1 MNIAISINGIL
12 RDLLGKIK
20 KVHKKYY
27 DSDVEEDLNY
37 DNIKELLNF
46 KDQDEL
52 LEFLYREA
60 PMEIFGHATEIKN
73 NFIRSLNELAGINK
87 DYTFTLISDE
97 VGRGISATF
106 WFLAKY
112 GCSIKNIKFYN
123 MSEVEDLW
131 GEFDLIFTND
141 EPIIKSK
148 PVDKQLYTLNVSEEI
163 DSSHILDSPEKIT
176 TLEIF
181 QKDND

>member
-148 PVDKQLYTLNVSEEI
+148 PEGKLLYTLNKSDYV

>member
-1 MNIAISINGIL
+1 
-12 RDLLGKIK
+12 
-20 KVHKKYY
+20 
-27 DSDVEEDLNY
+27 
-37 DNIKELLNF
+37 
-46 KDQDEL
+46 
-52 LEFLYREA
+52 
-60 PMEIFGHATEIKN
+60 
-73 NFIRSLNELAGINK
+73 
-87 DYTFTLISDE
+87 
-97 VGRGISATF
+97 
-106 WFLAKY
+106 
-112 GCSIKNIKFYN
+112 

-148 PVDKQLYTLNVSEEI
+148 PEGKLLYTLNKSDYV

>member
-52 LEFLYREA
+52 LE
-60 PMEIFGHATEIKN
+60 
-73 NFIRSLNELAGINK
+73 
-87 DYTFTLISDE
+87 
-97 VGRGISATF
+97 
-106 WFLAKY
+106 
-112 GCSIKNIKFYN
+112 
-123 MSEVEDLW
+123 
-131 GEFDLIFTND
+131 
-141 EPIIKSK
+141 
-148 PVDKQLYTLNVSEEI
+148 
-163 DSSHILDSPEKIT
+163 
-176 TLEIF
+176 
-181 QKDND
+181 